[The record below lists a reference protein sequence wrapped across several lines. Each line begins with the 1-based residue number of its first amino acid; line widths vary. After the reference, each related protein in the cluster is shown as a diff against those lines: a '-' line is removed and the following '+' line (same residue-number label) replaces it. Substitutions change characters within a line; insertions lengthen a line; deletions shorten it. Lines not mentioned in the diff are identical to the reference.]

1 MLSSLRSNLID
12 KSTQTLSLAGAA
24 QEKIPAEP
32 SPARHA
38 GDSQEESA
46 AEIGVALPE
55 NWGQQQEGV
64 DEEDSEEAEKL
75 AELSNPT
82 RRVLGP
88 ALPPQVLLDQAAE
101 VAEAVS
107 TCRRMIASFL
117 SGVSVMIE
125 AGRC

>member
-1 MLSSLRSNLID
+1 M
-12 KSTQTLSLAGAA
+12 
-24 QEKIPAEP
+24 
-32 SPARHA
+32 
-38 GDSQEESA
+38 
-46 AEIGVALPE
+46 
-55 NWGQQQEGV
+55 

-107 TCRRMIASFL
+107 SRDLFIASFVQKISIMTMA
-117 SGVSVMIE
+117 SGFWTV
-125 AGRC
+125 AGGSRAKDSLIYPNYSASAPCNQFAPARLVNKAC